1 MTFELKPE
9 PSKMLVALDGSNI
22 SMNAADYAIKLAENN
37 HNAEIFV
44 IDMIDL
50 STIFKMLPSDTRTKS
65 IIFSRYCL
73 FLCMFKPIGITPCL
87 TNP

>member
-37 HNAEIFV
+37 HEAEGFFCPRHDRPFANIQNAAF
-44 IDMIDL
+44 
-50 STIFKMLPSDTRTKS
+50 
-65 IIFSRYCL
+65 
-73 FLCMFKPIGITPCL
+73 
-87 TNP
+87 

>member
-37 HNAEIFV
+37 HKAEIF
-44 IDMIDL
+44 L
-50 STIFKMLPSDTRTKS
+50 S
-65 IIFSRYCL
+65 
-73 FLCMFKPIGITPCL
+73 
-87 TNP
+87 

>member
-44 IDMIDL
+44 
-50 STIFKMLPSDTRTKS
+50 
-65 IIFSRYCL
+65 RYDRP
-73 FLCMFKPIGITPCL
+73 FDNIQNAAF
-87 TNP
+87 